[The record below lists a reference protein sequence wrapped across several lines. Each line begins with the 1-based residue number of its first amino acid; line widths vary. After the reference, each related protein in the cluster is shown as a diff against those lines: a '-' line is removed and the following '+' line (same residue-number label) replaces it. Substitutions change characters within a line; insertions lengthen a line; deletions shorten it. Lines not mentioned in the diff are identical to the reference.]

1 MKTLLFLSVHVN
13 KWGAERSMCSL
24 IAAIQKRFRIVVL
37 IKQHG
42 PIEELLQK
50 AQVEYYIAPL
60 LTSSITGRFNT
71 PKMII
76 KRMLYPIQLIVNQ
89 RKIERILLENKIEP
103 DLIYTNT
110 LIPISGFLLARKYNK
125 IHLCHIRE
133 LYDEDFHFQ
142 SWIGRKNL
150 FRLYKSNCT
159 KFICISEA
167 VRKKFVP
174 IFGDE
179 KLIRIYNGVP
189 FQPAPT
195 SLPTKGLTNIIMVGR
210 LSYEKRPMDAVKA
223 IHIAIQ
229 NGYHHIHLNIYGS
242 GPLERS
248 IQEYIEKHELCRYIS
263 LCGYS
268 NQIDYTPYNLGII
281 CSPFEAFGRVTAEY
295 MMHGL
300 AVIGTSTGAT
310 PELIENG
317 INGLLY
323 TADNVEELYRKFV
336 YYIENPKICQ
346 VHGMNGYK
354 RAIAMFPEEKYINK
368 MCTLIDDTLQAKI

>member
-24 IAAIQKRFRIVVL
+24 IAAISNKYRVIVL
-37 IKQHG
+37 ISKHG
-42 PIEELLQK
+42 PIEDLLQK
-50 AQVEYYIAPL
+50 LQVEYYIVPL
-60 LTSSITGRFNT
+60 LASSITGRFNT
-71 PKMII
+71 LKMII
-76 KRMLYPIQLIVNQ
+76 KRILYPIQLIINQ
-89 RKIERILLENKIEP
+89 KKIEKTLIEKRIEP
-103 DLIYTNT
+103 DIVYTNT
-110 LIPISGFLLARKYNK
+110 LIPISGFLLARKYKK

-150 FRLYKSNCT
+150 FKLYQNNCT

-167 VRKKFVP
+167 VKQKFIP
-174 IFGDE
+174 IFGE
-179 KLIRIYNGVP
+179 NKLVRIYNGVP
-189 FQPAPT
+189 IQP
-195 SLPTKGLTNIIMVGR
+195 LPTFVHIKGLTNIIMVGR

-229 NGYHHIHLNIYGS
+229 NGYHHIHLDIYGS
-242 GPLERS
+242 GPLEKP
-248 IQEYIEKHELCRYIS
+248 IQEYIKKHELNRYIS

-268 NQIDYTPYNLGII
+268 NQIDYTHYNLSII
-281 CSPFEAFGRVTAEY
+281 CSPYEAFGRVTAEY

-310 PELIENG
+310 PELIEDG
-317 INGLLY
+317 ANGLLY
-323 TADNVEELYRKFV
+323 TAGNVEELYREFV

-346 VHGMNGYK
+346 EHGINGYK
-354 RAIAMFPEEKYINK
+354 KATAMFSEEKYINN
-368 MCTLIDDTLQAKI
+368 MCTLIDNALQAKN

>member
-110 LIPISGFLLARKYNK
+110 LIPISGFLLARKYK
-125 IHLCHIRE
+125 KPHLCHIRE
-133 LYDEDFHFQ
+133 LYDEDFHFR
-142 SWIGRKNL
+142 SWIGRNNL
-150 FRLYKSNCT
+150 FRLYKNNCT
-159 KFICISEA
+159 QFICISEA

-174 IFGDE
+174 IFGDK

-189 FQPAPT
+189 FQPT
-195 SLPTKGLTNIIMVGR
+195 STISRTKDLTNIIMVGR

-268 NQIDYTPYNLGII
+268 NQIDYTSYNLGII

-317 INGLLY
+317 VNGLLY
-323 TADNVEELYRKFV
+323 TAGDVEELYREFV
-336 YYIENPKICQ
+336 YYMENPKICQ
-346 VHGMNGYK
+346 EHGMNGYR
-354 RAIAMFPEEKYINK
+354 RATNMFTEEKYINN
-368 MCTLIDDTLQAKI
+368 MCTLIDNILQAKI

>member
-24 IAAIQKRFRIVVL
+24 IAAISNKYRVIVL
-37 IKQHG
+37 IGKHG

-50 AQVEYYIAPL
+50 LQVEYYIVPL
-60 LTSSITGRFNT
+60 LASSTTSRFNT
-71 PKMII
+71 LKMLIR
-76 KRMLYPIQLIVNQ
+76 RMLYPIKLIIYQ

-110 LIPISGFLLARKYNK
+110 LIPISGFLLARKYK
-125 IHLCHIRE
+125 KPHLCHIRE
-133 LYDEDFHFQ
+133 LYDEDFHFH
-142 SWIGRKNL
+142 SWIGRNNL
-150 FRLYKSNCT
+150 FRLYKNNCT

-174 IFGDE
+174 IFGDK

-189 FQPAPT
+189 FQPTPT
-195 SLPTKGLTNIIMVGR
+195 ISRTKDLTNIIMVGR

-229 NGYHHIHLNIYGS
+229 NGYVHIHLDIYGS
-242 GPLERS
+242 GPLEKS
-248 IQEYIEKHELCRYIS
+248 IQEYIVKYDLCRYIS

-268 NQIDYTPYNLGII
+268 NQIDYTSYNLGII

-354 RAIAMFPEEKYINK
+354 RAINKFPEEKYINN
-368 MCTLIDDTLQAKI
+368 MCTLIDNVLQAKI